1 MNGVGPLVGSLK
13 ARGFEHPRLRGH
25 KADLVLANL
34 LERALYDLA
43 PAFAQSVA
51 AGGRAIL
58 SGLTETQ
65 ARGIAARY
73 LSLGFAMEKRFI
85 LDGWTTLVIVR
96 RNARA
101 ARD

>member
-1 MNGVGPLVGSLK
+1 M
-13 ARGFEHPRLRGH
+13 
-25 KADLVLANL
+25 LANL

-43 PAFAQSVA
+43 PAFAQHVA
-51 AGGRAIL
+51 PGGRAIL

-65 ARGIAARY
+65 ARAIEARTRA
-73 LSLGFAMEKRFI
+73 LASPWKSEFI

-101 ARD
+101 AGD

>member
-1 MNGVGPLVGSLK
+1 MNGVGPLVSALK
-13 ARGFEHPRLRGH
+13 ARGFGHPRLRGH

-43 PAFAQSVA
+43 PAFAQTVA
-51 AGGRAIL
+51 PGGRAIL

-73 LSLGFAMEKRFI
+73 LSLGFAMEKQFI

>member
-1 MNGVGPLVGSLK
+1 VVPRVLTDNASDTV
-13 ARGFEHPRLRGH
+13 RGIAL
-25 KADLVLANL
+25 AVLANL
-34 LERALYDLA
+34 IERALYDLA
-43 PAFAQSVA
+43 PAFARTVA

-96 RNARA
+96 RNARS

>member
-1 MNGVGPLVGSLK
+1 M
-13 ARGFEHPRLRGH
+13 PRLRGH

-58 SGLTETQ
+58 SGLTQTQ

-73 LSLGFAMEKRFI
+73 SSLGFAMEKRI
-85 LDGWTTLVIVR
+85 HSRWMDDLGHSPSQR
-96 RNARA
+96 ARCPRLIA
-101 ARD
+101 GKL